1 MAQLITTQARH
12 PKNLT
17 SKSISRVNKLPSIDR
32 KKQDSYPYHLE
43 RLPNFHTSLYLDASE
58 TGDKTARPFENLVHE
73 QINGRLYQR
82 EHPSVTSSTVHYSV
96 APSGVLHS
104 NEYQTESQN
113 YFSDQNCASF
123 LSNVSSEF
131 GSQYGSSTIHG
142 LYQSSSGTN
151 YQQPTDNQ
159 FGQNPT
165 TSTYEAY
172 TSDPFFKSHSCSS
185 LYDKRSLDIIN
196 WDRTQ
201 PRNLEYYRKPI
212 DNITPSSSLAKPIST
227 YTESFGKYKSQT
239 SNTALRAE
247 QPKYSSSFLNPRW
260 IRTNPIPNDDLT
272 DNPYLTTTADVYKAL
287 PIDYLSPRHSSIH
300 GIFSKS
306 ISNIMPYNPYNPVH
320 HTSETTNGS
329 LDSRPHLVL
338 RQLPRIK
345 LPPVVRPKPAVE
357 PAAENERKA

>member
-1 MAQLITTQARH
+1 MAQIITTQARH

-17 SKSISRVNKLPSIDR
+17 SKSISRVNKLPSID
-32 KKQDSYPYHLE
+32 Q
-43 RLPNFHTSLYLDASE
+43 
-58 TGDKTARPFENLVHE
+58 TGDKTSRPLENLVHE
-73 QINGRLYQR
+73 QINGRLYQC
-82 EHPSVTSSTVHYSV
+82 EHPSVTSSTVRYSV
-96 APSGVLHS
+96 APSGVLRS

-123 LSNVSSEF
+123 LSNVSSES

-142 LYQSSSGTN
+142 LYHSSFGTT
-151 YQQPTDNQ
+151 YQKPADNQ
-159 FGQNPT
+159 FGQNST
-165 TSTYEAY
+165 TSIYEAY
-172 TSDPFFKSHSCSS
+172 TSDPFFKSHSCST
-185 LYDKRSLDIIN
+185 LYDKRSPDVIN

-201 PRNLEYYRKPI
+201 PRNLEHYRKPI
-212 DNITPSSSLAKPIST
+212 DNIKSSPSSSLAKPIST
-227 YTESFGKYKSQT
+227 YTKSFGGYKSLT

-247 QPKYSSSFLNPRW
+247 QPKYSSSLLTRNSRW

-272 DNPYLTTTADVYKAL
+272 DNPYLTTTADVYKVL

-320 HTSETTNGS
+320 HTSETANGS

-338 RQLPRIK
+338 QQLPRIK
-345 LPPVVRPKPAVE
+345 LPPVVRPKPAAE
-357 PAAENERKA
+357 PAAEREPKT